1 VRIRLAALLVAGM
14 AFSSLPA
21 HSVDYGLEGVRH
33 FDHVVVLV
41 LENQNYDTSWGPGS
55 VAHYLN
61 SLRAEGVFA
70 DQYFATG
77 HVSLDNYITMV
88 SGQPWNP
95 VTGSD
100 CATVNLWMCVQ
111 AQQLFSHGRHLGDQ
125 LDAYGLSW
133 KGYMDGMPSP
143 CFHADYSPT
152 AIPPDPY
159 QGNSVEPPAF
169 DYADRHNPW
178 IYFKNVIGNDARCKA
193 HDVPYT
199 HLATDLA
206 ANALPAFS
214 FITPDTCNDGHD
226 APCANGKPGG
236 LTTADAWLQQ
246 EVPPLLDYL
255 RANNGILL
263 ITFDENGFTAGP
275 PFGCCHGGI
284 AGLPG
289 FGGRI
294 GLLALGAGL
303 TPGKV
308 VHTKYDHA
316 SLLRTL
322 EDSFG
327 IGWYLNN
334 AKVSRPMVDVFGP

>member
-1 VRIRLAALLVAGM
+1 MRIRLIALLVTAL
-14 AFSSLPA
+14 AFSSVPA
-21 HSVDYGLEGVRH
+21 HSVAYGLEGVRQ
-33 FDHVVVLV
+33 FDHVAVLV

-55 VAHYLN
+55 VATYLN
-61 SLRAEGVFA
+61 SLRAQGVFA
-70 DQYFATG
+70 DQYFGTG
-77 HVSLDNYITMV
+77 HVSLDNYVAMV

-95 VTGSD
+95 LTGSD
-100 CATVNLWMCVQ
+100 CAAVNLWLCVQ
-111 AQQLFSHGRHLGDQ
+111 AQQVFTRGEHLGDQ
-125 LDAYGLSW
+125 LDNGALSW

-143 CFHADYSPT
+143 CFHASYAST

-159 QGNSVEPPAF
+159 QGNSTASPAF

-178 IYFKNVIGNDARCKA
+178 IYFDDVISNDARCKA

-199 HLATDLA
+199 QLAVDLTA
-206 ANALPAFS
+206 DDLPAFS
-214 FITPDTCNDGHD
+214 FITPDTCHDGHD
-226 APCANGKPGG
+226 APCANGAPGG
-236 LTTADAWLQQ
+236 LTSADAWLQQ
-246 EVPPLLDYL
+246 EVPPLLSYL
-255 RANNGILL
+255 NDHNGILL
-263 ITFDENGFTAGP
+263 ITFDENGFTSGP

-303 TPGKV
+303 PPGKV

-327 IGWYLNN
+327 IGEYLNN
-334 AKVSRPMVDVFGP
+334 AKKSEPMVDVFGP